1 MRNHNFPFIYHLVE
15 QADTTSD
22 CPDQTMA
29 SQTKLKKPNSHFS
42 LCTFLFFT
50 VLFTIPALFLL
61 RTSSSCSSST
71 TAAVSP
77 SSDTNQPPW
86 SGDLQT
92 AQFAWNRLAFS
103 LTNPPPKTLKLAV
116 FSRKWPTGPNPG
128 GMERHAFTL
137 YTALARR
144 GHHVHVFTS
153 PLDPSPQ
160 TNKITPASDK
170 TLNPTIHSHGDAEP
184 GKWRYNKAWEL
195 YQEENKK
202 EPFDVVHT
210 ESVALPHWIAR
221 EVPNLAVSWHGIA
234 LESLQSSIYQ
244 DLIRKPGEP
253 RSQGFNASLYGAV
266 LPKILDEIR
275 FFHNYAHHIA
285 ISDSCGE
292 MLRDVYQI
300 PEKRVHVILNGV
312 DENGFK
318 SDKKLRSL
326 FRSKLGLQENSSA
339 IVLGAAGRL
348 VKDKGHP
355 ILYEAFAKLI
365 ETHSNVHLVVAG
377 SGPWENRYKE
387 LGEKVTILGSLNPNE
402 LKGFYNGIDLFVN
415 PTLRPQGLD
424 LTLMEAMLSG
434 KPVMAS
440 RYASIKRSI
449 VVNDEF
455 GFMFAPNVEALT
467 AVMEVAVA
475 EGAERLAERGRK
487 CKEYAAEMFTAS
499 KMALAYE
506 RLFLCIK
513 DQRFCIYP

>member
-1 MRNHNFPFIYHLVE
+1 MH
-15 QADTTSD
+15 
-22 CPDQTMA
+22 
-29 SQTKLKKPNSHFS
+29 SQTKLKKPNSHFR

-50 VLFTIPALFLL
+50 VPFTIPALLL
-61 RTSSSCSSST
+61 IRASSYSSST
-71 TAAVSP
+71 TAVFSHH
-77 SSDTNQPPW
+77 DTTQPPW

-144 GHHVHVFTS
+144 GHRVHVFTS
-153 PLDPSPQ
+153 PLDPSLE
-160 TNKITPASDK
+160 TNKTV
-170 TLNPTIHSHGDAEP
+170 NPTIHPHGDAEP

-195 YQEENKK
+195 YQEENQKQ
-202 EPFDVVHT
+202 PFDVVHS
-210 ESVALPHWIAR
+210 ESVALPYWIAR
-221 EVPNLAVSWHGIA
+221 EVPNLDVTWHGIA
-234 LESLQSSIYQ
+234 LASLHSNIYQ
-244 DLIRKPGEP
+244 DLIRKPKEP
-253 RSQGFNASLYGAV
+253 RAQSFNASLYSAV
-266 LPKILDEIR
+266 LPKILEEIR

-312 DENGFK
+312 DEHGFTP
-318 SDKKLRSL
+318 DKKLRSL

-339 IVLGAAGRL
+339 VVLGAAGRL

-355 ILYEAFAKLI
+355 LLFEAFSKLI

-377 SGPWENRYKE
+377 SGPWEQRYKK
-387 LGEKVTILGSLNPNE
+387 LGDKVTVLGSLDSDE
-402 LKGFYNGIDLFVN
+402 LKGFYNGIDIFVN

-434 KPVMAS
+434 KPMMAS
-440 RYASIKRSI
+440 RYPSIKRS
-449 VVNDEF
+449 VLVNDEF

-467 AVMEVAVA
+467 EVMEVAVA
-475 EGAERLAERGRK
+475 EGVERLAERGRK
-487 CKEYAAEMFTAS
+487 CREYAAEMFTAS

-513 DQRFCIYP
+513 EQRFCIYP

>member
-1 MRNHNFPFIYHLVE
+1 MDHLHFIVYLYCKFIINFSEMRNHNFPFIYHLVE

-202 EPFDVVHT
+202 
-210 ESVALPHWIAR
+210 
-221 EVPNLAVSWHGIA
+221 
-234 LESLQSSIYQ
+234 
-244 DLIRKPGEP
+244 
-253 RSQGFNASLYGAV
+253 
-266 LPKILDEIR
+266 
-275 FFHNYAHHIA
+275 
-285 ISDSCGE
+285 
-292 MLRDVYQI
+292 
-300 PEKRVHVILNGV
+300 
-312 DENGFK
+312 
-318 SDKKLRSL
+318 
-326 FRSKLGLQENSSA
+326 
-339 IVLGAAGRL
+339 
-348 VKDKGHP
+348 
-355 ILYEAFAKLI
+355 
-365 ETHSNVHLVVAG
+365 
-377 SGPWENRYKE
+377 
-387 LGEKVTILGSLNPNE
+387 
-402 LKGFYNGIDLFVN
+402 
-415 PTLRPQGLD
+415 
-424 LTLMEAMLSG
+424 
-434 KPVMAS
+434 
-440 RYASIKRSI
+440 
-449 VVNDEF
+449 
-455 GFMFAPNVEALT
+455 
-467 AVMEVAVA
+467 
-475 EGAERLAERGRK
+475 
-487 CKEYAAEMFTAS
+487 
-499 KMALAYE
+499 
-506 RLFLCIK
+506 
-513 DQRFCIYP
+513 

>member
-1 MRNHNFPFIYHLVE
+1 MP
-15 QADTTSD
+15 
-22 CPDQTMA
+22 
-29 SQTKLKKPNSHFS
+29 SQTKHKKPR
-42 LCTFLFFT
+42 LRTFLFFT
-50 VLFTIPALFLL
+50 VPFTILALFLL
-61 RTSSSCSSST
+61 RTSSCSSSST
-71 TAAVSP
+71 TVVS
-77 SSDTNQPPW
+77 SFYVSNQPPW
-86 SGDLQT
+86 SGDLGT
-92 AQFAWNRLAFS
+92 AQFPWNRLAFS

-144 GHHVHVFTS
+144 GHRVHVFTS
-153 PLDPSPQ
+153 PLDSSLE
-160 TNKITPASDK
+160 TNKIINLK
-170 TLNPTIHSHGDAEP
+170 IHPHGDAEH
-184 GKWRYNKAWEL
+184 GKWLYRKAWEL
-195 YQEENKK
+195 YQEENQKQ
-202 EPFDVVHT
+202 PFDVVHS
-210 ESVALPHWIAR
+210 ESVALPYWKAR
-221 EVPNLAVSWHGIA
+221 EVPNLAVTWHGVA

-253 RSQGFNASLYGAV
+253 RLQSFNASLYSAV
-266 LPKILDEIR
+266 LPKILEEIR

-312 DENGFK
+312 DEHGFT

-326 FRSKLGLQENSSA
+326 FRSKLGLQVSSST

-355 ILYEAFAKLI
+355 LLFEAFSKLI

-377 SGPWENRYKE
+377 TGPWEQRYKK
-387 LGEKVTILGSLNPNE
+387 LGDKVTVLGSLDSNE
-402 LKGFYNGIDLFVN
+402 LKGFYNAIDLFVN

-434 KPVMAS
+434 TPVMAS
-440 RYASIKRSI
+440 RYPSIKRSV

-487 CKEYAAEMFTAS
+487 CKKYAAEMFTAS

-513 DQRFCIYP
+513 EQRFCKYP